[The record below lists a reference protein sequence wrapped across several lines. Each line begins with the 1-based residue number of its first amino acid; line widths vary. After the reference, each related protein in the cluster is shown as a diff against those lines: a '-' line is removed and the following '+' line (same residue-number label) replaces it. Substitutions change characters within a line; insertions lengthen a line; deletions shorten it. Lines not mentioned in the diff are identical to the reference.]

1 MRGKAVKR
9 LLSGNEAI
17 ALGAWEAGVRYAAA
31 YPGTPST
38 EILPALAQYAG
49 VLAEWATNE
58 KVALDSAIGASF
70 AGARALAAMKHVGVN
85 VASDSLMS
93 LSYTGVGAGLV
104 LVSADDPGAFSSQN
118 EQDNRHYARF
128 GKFPCL
134 EPADSQEAKDY
145 ARFAF
150 ELSEQF
156 DAPVMLRSTT
166 RLSHSKS
173 AVEVSMSTEA
183 REPGPLPPFERKP
196 HKYVMIPAHAQTRHP
211 EIEARLQAL
220 AEYAETCPLN
230 RIEWGDKRIGIISNG
245 VAYQYARE
253 VFAGFSFLKLGMT
266 YPLPKR
272 AIRTFAAE
280 VGTLVIV
287 EELDPFTE
295 EQVRALDLKGVSR
308 IAGKEFFPPTG
319 ELTLARVR
327 EGAASLPFVGE
338 GAASLPFVREGAL
351 KAGLP
356 VPEQPQ
362 ASRPSSKDRSH
373 EEPKTPKPETLPE
386 NLEVDLPVRP
396 PALCPG
402 CPHRS
407 VYFNLRKL
415 NMLVAGDI
423 GCYAIGVLPPFEE
436 MDMLISMGASIG
448 MAHGARQAGCPDK
461 IVATIG
467 DSTFFHTGLPELANT
482 IYNQGVVCTIILDN
496 GTTAMTGGQDNP
508 ATGVTLQ
515 GETTQSIDIE
525 SLARAMGVEDLWTV
539 DALDV
544 KGVEQAIREA
554 TAISDRPTVIVVN
567 GACVFTPQFK
577 RRPVVVVDPQVCN
590 GCGFCFRVGCPAI
603 LKSDETDEK
612 TERPKAQIDPLLCT
626 GCTVCLQVCPRK
638 AMHQAQ
644 GEET

>member
-1 MRGKAVKR
+1 MKTTAVSGAKR

-49 VLAEWATNE
+49 VQAEWSSNE
-58 KVALDSAIGASF
+58 KVALDAAAGAAF

-85 VASDSLMS
+85 VASDSLMT

-134 EPADSQEAKDY
+134 EPADSQEAKDFT
-145 ARFAF
+145 RFAF

-156 DAPVMLRSTT
+156 DTPVMLRSTT

-173 AVEVSMSTEA
+173 AVKVQKPTQP
-183 REPGPLPPFERKP
+183 RKPGLLPPFERHP
-196 HKYVMIPAHAQTRHP
+196 RKYVMIPAHARVRHP
-211 EIEARLQAL
+211 EVEARLQSL
-220 AEYAETCPLN
+220 VEYAEVCPFN
-230 RIEWGDKRIGIISNG
+230 RVEWGDRHIGVISCG

-253 VFAGFSFLKLGMT
+253 ILTGFSFLKLGMT
-266 YPLPKR
+266 YPLPEGM
-272 AIRTFAAE
+272 IRDFAAE
-280 VGTLVIV
+280 VDTLIVV
-287 EELDPFTE
+287 EELDPFIE
-295 EQVRALDLKGVSR
+295 EQVRALGLEVS
-308 IAGKEFFPPTG
+308 GKQFFPITG
-319 ELTLARVR
+319 ELSLARVR
-327 EGAASLPFVGE
+327 K
-338 GAASLPFVREGAL
+338 GAL
-351 KAGLP
+351 QAGLP
-356 VPEQPQ
+356 IKDEFQVSGLKSQVGVEVKVEREPEPL
-362 ASRPSSKDRSH
+362 KL
-373 EEPKTPKPETLPE
+373 ETLKLDIPA
-386 NLEVDLPVRP
+386 RP

-407 VYFNLRKL
+407 IYFNLRKL
-415 NMLVAGDI
+415 KMLVAGDI

-448 MAHGARQAGCPDK
+448 MAHGAKSAGCPDQ

-467 DSTFFHTGLPELANT
+467 DSTFFHAGLPELANT
-482 IYNQGVVCTIILDN
+482 IYNRGATCTMILDN

-515 GETTQSIDIE
+515 GETTHVINIE
-525 SLARAMGVEDLWTV
+525 ATVRAMGVEDLWVV

-544 KGVEQAIREA
+544 KGVEEAIRAA
-554 TAISDRPTVIVVN
+554 TEIEDRPTVIIVN
-567 GACVFTPQFK
+567 GACVFTPQFQ
-577 RRPVVVVDPQVCN
+577 RRPVVAVDLDVCN
-590 GCGFCFRVGCPAI
+590 GCGFCFRVGCPSI
-603 LKSDETDEK
+603 LKSDEIGERTK
-612 TERPKAQIDPLLCT
+612 RPKAQIDPLLCT

-638 AMHQAQ
+638 AIYRTQ
-644 GEET
+644 EEV

>member
-1 MRGKAVKR
+1 MKTTATSLGGKR

-17 ALGAWEAGVRYAAA
+17 ALGAWEAGVRYASA

-49 VLAEWATNE
+49 VRAEWASNE
-58 KVALDSAIGASF
+58 KVALDAAAGASF
-70 AGARALAAMKHVGVN
+70 AGARTLAAMKHVGVN
-85 VASDSLMS
+85 VASDSLMT

-134 EPADSQEAKDY
+134 EPADSQEAKDFT
-145 ARFAF
+145 AFGF

-156 DAPVMLRSTT
+156 DTPVMLRSTT

-173 AVEVSMSTEA
+173 AVEVKMPATAPEA
-183 REPGPLPPFERKP
+183 GALPRFKRKP
-196 HKYVMIPAHAQTRHP
+196 RQYVMIPAYARLRHP
-211 EIEARLQAL
+211 EIEARMQAL
-220 AEYAETCPLN
+220 TEYAETCPLN
-230 RIEWGDKRIGIISNG
+230 QVTWGDKRVGVITGG

-266 YPLPKR
+266 YPLPIEM
-272 AIRTFAAE
+272 IRDFAAQ
-280 VGTLVIV
+280 VDTLVVV
-287 EELDPFTE
+287 EELDPFIE
-295 EQVRALDLKGVSR
+295 KQVRALGLDV
-308 IAGKEFFPPTG
+308 IGKEFFPATG
-319 ELTLARVR
+319 ELSLARVR
-327 EGAASLPFVGE
+327 QGAS
-338 GAASLPFVREGAL
+338 

-356 VPEQPQ
+356 IRE
-362 ASRPSSKDRSH
+362 PSPVAGSPSPG
-373 EEPKTPKPETLPE
+373 EPETAKLDIP
-386 NLEVDLPVRP
+386 NRP

-402 CPHRS
+402 CPHRA
-407 VYFNLRKL
+407 VYFNLKKQK
-415 NMLVAGDI
+415 MLVAGDI

-448 MAHGARQAGCPDK
+448 MAHGAKQAGCPDK

-467 DSTFFHTGLPELANT
+467 DSTLFHSGLPELAST
-482 IYNQGVVCTIILDN
+482 IYNQGVACTMILDN

-515 GETTQSIDIE
+515 GETTQKIDIE
-525 SLARAMGVEDLWTV
+525 SVVRAMGVEDLWVV

-544 KGVEQAIREA
+544 KGVETAIKEA
-554 TAISDRPTVIVVN
+554 TAVEDRPSVVIVN
-567 GACVFTPQFK
+567 GACVFTSEFQ
-577 RRPVVVVDPQVCN
+577 RRPVVAVDPEVCN

-603 LKSDETDEK
+603 LKSDEIDAK
-612 TERPKAQIDPLLCT
+612 TKRPKARMDPLLCT

-638 AMHQAQ
+638 AIYQTSK
-644 GEET
+644 EEA

>member
-1 MRGKAVKR
+1 MKR

-17 ALGAWEAGVRYAAA
+17 AMGAWEAGVRYASA

-49 VLAEWATNE
+49 VWAEWASNE
-58 KVALDSAIGASF
+58 KVALDAVAGASF

-85 VASDSLMS
+85 VASDSLMT

-128 GKFPCL
+128 GRFPCL
-134 EPADSQEAKDY
+134 EPADSQEAKDFT
-145 ARFAF
+145 RFAF

-156 DAPVMLRSTT
+156 DTPVMLRSTT

-173 AVEVSMSTEA
+173 VVEVRMPVEP

-196 HKYVMIPAHAQTRHP
+196 RKYVMIPAYARLRHP
-211 EIEARLQAL
+211 EVEARLQAL

-230 RIEWGDKRIGIISNG
+230 RVEWGDRHIGIISGG

-253 VFAGFSFLKLGMT
+253 VFAGFSLLKLGMA
-266 YPLPKR
+266 YPLPVKM
-272 AIRTFAAE
+272 IRDFAAE
-280 VGTLVIV
+280 VETLVVI
-287 EELDPFTE
+287 EELDPFIE
-295 EQVRALDLKGVSR
+295 EQVRALGLKV
-308 IAGKEFFPPTG
+308 IGKQFFPATG

-327 EGAASLPFVGE
+327 KGAV
-338 GAASLPFVREGAL
+338 

-356 VPEQPQ
+356 IQHPASSTQHPVPSISIP
-362 ASRPSSKDRSH
+362 A
-373 EEPKTPKPETLPE
+373 
-386 NLEVDLPVRP
+386 RP

-415 NMLVAGDI
+415 KLLVAGDI
-423 GCYAIGVLPPFEE
+423 GCYAIGVLPPFEK

-448 MAHGARQAGCPDK
+448 MAHGAKLAGCPDN

-482 IYNQGVVCTIILDN
+482 IYNRGVTCTMILDN

-508 ATGVTLQ
+508 ATGVTLR
-515 GETTQSIDIE
+515 GETTQAIDIE
-525 SLARAMGVEDLWTV
+525 SVVRAMGIKDLWVV

-544 KGVEQAIREA
+544 QGVEKAIREA
-554 TAISDRPTVIVVN
+554 TGIEDRPTVIIVN
-567 GACVFTPQFK
+567 GACVFTPQFQ
-577 RRPVVVVDPQVCN
+577 RRPVVVVDLEACN

-603 LKSDETDEK
+603 LKSEEADAK
-612 TERPKAQIDPLLCT
+612 TKRPKALIDPLLCT
-626 GCTVCLQVCPRK
+626 GCTVCLQVCPRE
-638 AMHQAQ
+638 AIHQV
-644 GEET
+644 GE

>member
-1 MRGKAVKR
+1 MKR

-49 VLAEWATNE
+49 VCAEWAANE
-58 KVALDSAIGASF
+58 KVALDAAIGASF

-85 VASDSLMS
+85 VASDSLMT

-134 EPADSQEAKDY
+134 EPADSQEAKDFT
-145 ARFAF
+145 RFAF
-150 ELSEQF
+150 ELSERF
-156 DAPVMLRSTT
+156 DTPVMLRSTT

-173 AVEVSMSTEA
+173 AVEVGIPAEP
-183 REPGPLPPFERKP
+183 REPGPLLPFERKP
-196 HKYVMIPAHAQTRHP
+196 RKYVPIPAHARLLHP
-211 EIEARLQAL
+211 HVEERMCRLR
-220 AEYAETCPLN
+220 EYAEICPLN
-230 RIEWGDKRIGIISNG
+230 RIEWGDKRVGVISNG

-266 YPLPKR
+266 YPLP
-272 AIRTFAAE
+272 AGMIRDFATE
-280 VGTLVIV
+280 VETLVVV
-287 EELDPFTE
+287 EELDPFIE
-295 EQVRALDLKGVSR
+295 EQVRALGLEV
-308 IAGKEFFPPTG
+308 IGKEFFPITG
-319 ELTLARVR
+319 ELSLARVR
-327 EGAASLPFVGE
+327 EGALA
-338 GAASLPFVREGAL
+338 
-351 KAGLP
+351 AGLP
-356 VPEQPQ
+356 VQ
-362 ASRPSSKDRSH
+362 S
-373 EEPKTPKPETLPE
+373 PKSEVITGEDVGHRTLE
-386 NLEVDLPVRP
+386 LALEIPPRP

-402 CPHRS
+402 CPHRA

-415 NMLVAGDI
+415 KLLVAGDI
-423 GCYAIGVLPPFEE
+423 GCYAIGVLPPFNA

-467 DSTFFHTGLPELANT
+467 DSTLFHAGLPELANI
-482 IYNQGVVCTIILDN
+482 IYNQGAACTMILDN

-515 GETTQSIDIE
+515 GETTQAIDIE
-525 SLARAMGVEDLWTV
+525 AMVRAMGVENLWVV

-554 TAISDRPTVIVVN
+554 TAIEDRPTVIVVK
-567 GACVFTPQFK
+567 GHCVFTPQFQ
-577 RRPVVVVDPQVCN
+577 RRPAAVVDPEVCN

-603 LKSDETDEK
+603 LKSEK
-612 TERPKAQIDPLLCT
+612 LDAKTKRPKAEIDPLLCT
-626 GCTVCLQVCPRK
+626 GCTVCLQVCPRE
-638 AMHQAQ
+638 AMYQVLGARHANPL
-644 GEET
+644 

>member
-1 MRGKAVKR
+1 VSTARAAVRPVFACVADNKKKQGMETTRPSTAKR

-17 ALGAWEAGVRYAAA
+17 ALGAWEAGARYAAA

-49 VLAEWATNE
+49 VCAEWASNE
-58 KVALDSAIGASF
+58 KVALDAAVGASF

-85 VASDSLMS
+85 VASDSLMT

-134 EPADSQEAKDY
+134 EPSDSQEAKDFT
-145 ARFAF
+145 RFAF
-150 ELSEQF
+150 GLSEQF
-156 DAPVMLRSTT
+156 DTPVMLRSTT

-173 AVEVSMSTEA
+173 RVEVAMPDQS
-183 REPGPLPPFERKP
+183 REPGPLLPFERDP
-196 HKYVMIPAHAQTRHP
+196 RKYVMIPAHARLRHP
-211 EIEARLQAL
+211 EVEARMRAI

-230 RIEWGDKRIGIISNG
+230 RVEWGDKRIGVISG
-245 VAYQYARE
+245 GIAYQYGRE

-266 YPLPKR
+266 HPLP
-272 AIRTFAAE
+272 AGMIRDFAAE
-280 VGTLVIV
+280 VETLVVV
-287 EELDPFTE
+287 EELDPFIE
-295 EQVRALDLKGVSR
+295 EYVRALGLEVL
-308 IAGKEFFPPTG
+308 GKEFFPATG

-327 EGAASLPFVGE
+327 EGA
-338 GAASLPFVREGAL
+338 L
-351 KAGLP
+351 KARLP
-356 VPEQPQ
+356 IQ
-362 ASRPSSKDRSH
+362 AQFQG
-373 EEPKTPKPETLPE
+373 EPE
-386 NLEVDLPVRP
+386 NRQPEALELDIPRRP

-448 MAHGARQAGCPDK
+448 MAHGAKQAGCPDK

-467 DSTFFHTGLPELANT
+467 DSTFFHAGLPELAST
-482 IYNQGVVCTIILDN
+482 IYNRGAVCTMILDN

-508 ATGVTLQ
+508 ATGITLQ
-515 GETTQSIDIE
+515 GETTQVIDIE
-525 SLARAMGVEDLWTV
+525 ATVRAMGIEDMWVV

-544 KGVEQAIREA
+544 KGVELAIREA
-554 TAISDRPTVIVVN
+554 TAIEDRPSVIVVN
-567 GACVFTPQFK
+567 GACVFTPQFQ
-577 RRPVVVVDPQVCN
+577 RRQVVAVDPEVCN
-590 GCGFCFRVGCPAI
+590 GCGFCFRVGCPSI
-603 LKSDETDEK
+603 LKSEEIGEK
-612 TERPKAQIDPLLCT
+612 TKRPKAKIDPLLCT

-638 AMHQAQ
+638 AIYQTR
-644 GEET
+644 EEV